1 MIKNKEKFLNAS
13 CLCKGVNFKICGE
26 FRPVI
31 NCHCIQCTKTHGNF
45 AAYTSVLEE
54 NIFFKS
60 KKTLKWYKSS
70 DNASRGFCK
79 ICGASIFFKR
89 LGSRA
94 VSLSA
99 GLLQNPT
106 GLKTISHIFIHNKRD
121 YYKLSDKLPKFKKYY
136 K

>member
-1 MIKNKEKFLNAS
+1 MIKKKEKSLNAS
-13 CLCKGVNFKICGE
+13 CLCKGVNFKISGE
-26 FRPVI
+26 FRSVI

-45 AAYTSVLEE
+45 ASYTSVLEE

-70 DNASRGFCK
+70 DHASRGFCK
-79 ICGASIFFKR
+79 SCGASIFFKR
-89 LGSRA
+89 IGSRA

>member
-1 MIKNKEKFLNAS
+1 MIKKKEKYLNAS
-13 CLCKGVNFKICGE
+13 CLCKGVNFKIKGE

-31 NCHCIQCTKTHGNF
+31 NCHCVQCAKTHGNF
-45 AAYTSVLEE
+45 AAYTSILEE
-54 NIFFKS
+54 NIIYKS
-60 KKTLKWYKSS
+60 KKTLKWFKSS
-70 DNASRGFCK
+70 NKASRGFCK
-79 ICGASIFFKR
+79 SCGASIFFKR
-89 LGSRA
+89 SGSRA
-94 VSLSA
+94 ISLSA